1 MVVGIVHLSREGKMR
16 FAFYLKTSILGKDF
30 NWPFFQCDPN
40 EIKVLNIGKY
50 CSAQGSPGSVWGSR
64 VWTMHRF
71 QSRLNRRW
79 LAKCPEYWRGAGLRT
94 MNHFSSVGAS
104 QPVLSGK
111 KPDKQRPDLRSLCHE
126 EATGRGGEPSNP
138 IATHFLLYFC
148 CDPALHIP
156 LWYIFL
162 WSMLD
167 SFSIVFALSLR
178 EKFANLLNW
187 AFPDVGLVGSRK
199 FCKTLPQ
206 TRTVGWEPTCPT
218 SYVPTNQPPTI
229 NNRQSRSTITINGKI
244 RSCKETINNQ
254 TDTSIALS
262 FPPM

>member
-1 MVVGIVHLSREGKMR
+1 MRSKWNQNPEHRKILQRPGITRVSVRKPSVDNAPIPIPPQSALTCKM
-16 FAFYLKTSILGKDF
+16 SWILT
-30 NWPFFQCDPN
+30 
-40 EIKVLNIGKY
+40 
-50 CSAQGSPGSVWGSR
+50 R
-64 VWTMHRF
+64 
-71 QSRLNRRW
+71 
-79 LAKCPEYWRGAGLRT
+79 AGLRT

>member
-30 NWPFFQCDPN
+30 NWPGLFSSAIQMKSKSWTSENIAAPRDQQGQCEGAECGQCTDSNPASIGADLQN
-40 EIKVLNIGKY
+40 VLNID
-50 CSAQGSPGSVWGSR
+50 
-64 VWTMHRF
+64 
-71 QSRLNRRW
+71 
-79 LAKCPEYWRGAGLRT
+79 AGRRT

-138 IATHFLLYFC
+138 IATHFLLYFW
-148 CDPALHIP
+148 DPALHIP

-167 SFSIVFALSLR
+167 SFSIVFALRLR

-218 SYVPTNQPPTI
+218 SYVPTNQPPTT